1 MNGRIEIVIICFFLY
16 FRKNL
21 GGQALQASA
30 SNFRPP
36 FSHHQPHVGS
46 TNTHNNHTDNDE
58 EGVDVV
64 GLDSSDTYSHHSK
77 YL

>member
-1 MNGRIEIVIICFFLY
+1 M
-16 FRKNL
+16 
-21 GGQALQASA
+21 GGQAIQASA

-36 FSHHQPHVGS
+36 ISTHHHHHSHHQPHLGS
-46 TNTHNNHTDNDE
+46 NTNSNHMDNDD

-77 YL
+77 SILFTYLEFWHNIPI

>member
-1 MNGRIEIVIICFFLY
+1 MT
-16 FRKNL
+16 
-21 GGQALQASA
+21 GQALQASA

-36 FSHHQPHVGS
+36 THHHPHQHQPQ
-46 TNTHNNHTDNDE
+46 NNADNDE

-77 YL
+77 WN